1 MKQLDQIKGKVSPVE
16 VSPFLW
22 TRIQSQ
28 LETEEIGNS
37 AYRFK
42 WQLTLIA
49 LVVVMIN
56 SWGIMVYHRSNN
68 QNANSNASTYIST
81 STFSMIR
88 YE

>member
-1 MKQLDQIKGKVSPVE
+1 MKQLDQIKGKVASVE

-28 LETEEIGNS
+28 LETEEIGNN

-42 WQLTLIA
+42 WQLTRIA

-56 SWGIMVYHRSNN
+56 SWGIMVYRRSNN

>member
-1 MKQLDQIKGKVSPVE
+1 MRQLDQIKGKVSPVE

-28 LETEEIGNS
+28 LETEEIGHS
-37 AYRFK
+37 ASRFN

-49 LVVVMIN
+49 LVVVTIN
-56 SWGIMVYHRSNN
+56 SWGIMIYQRSNN
-68 QNANSNASTYIST
+68 QNSNLNASTYIAT